1 MQDRRKTARTRTY
14 FGGQIEFNQR
24 SSLMDC
30 VVRNFSADGAKLVFT
45 NTAAV
50 PQEFSL
56 SIPKQDQI
64 FRARMVWRR
73 ANEAGVAFSTVQA
86 RPAPIPLD
94 LVRRLRDCEAER
106 TALQRRVEQLSSAE

>member
-14 FGGQIEFNQR
+14 FGGQIEFNR
-24 SSLMDC
+24 HSSVMDC
-30 VVRNFSADGAKLVFT
+30 VVRNFSPDGAKIVFT

-56 SIPKQDQI
+56 AVPRQDQI

-73 ANEAGVAFSTVQA
+73 ANEAGVAFSATRT

-94 LVRRLRDCEAER
+94 LVRRLKDCEAER
-106 TALQRRVEQLSSAE
+106 TALQRRVEQLNSVE